1 MRKIDKAIV
10 LAKDNLNKSVMEI
23 NPNILEEVKEKD
35 EEYLTFGVKNT
46 GDIPRRLIDNIRSN
60 KKFLWTTIDRMSHL
74 GRSIDTELINPLTYR
89 AMTGSSSGTAINV
102 FKGIND
108 FGIGTDGG
116 GSVLAPAL
124 SLNLFSFLGKG
135 AGLEISKKGVSTDNI
150 AFKPGIGLISKD
162 FSTLKY
168 VVNELMSLEES
179 SLEEMRV
186 VIPEKN
192 TCKTVEGEDTYNKV
206 INILNKIKNYHK
218 LTIVE
223 YRFQDIYNRESSI
236 KDINNIFSND
246 IGDIIINFEG
256 PIDLYGYDET
266 IQKSFLGNGAKE
278 ITKNGGKALV
288 KSANICRCSAITLPV
303 NEIASG
309 IVLCSKEGK
318 EKIHGLFALAEEI
331 NEVIK
336 RPDIYEKY
344 FIRKE
349 KFVNSLDF

>member
-10 LAKDNLNKSVMEI
+10 LAKDNLNKSVMKI

-46 GDIPRRLIDNIRSN
+46 GDIPRSLIDNIRNN

-162 FSTLKY
+162 LPTLKC
-168 VVNELMSLEES
+168 VVNELMSLEEH
-179 SLEEMRV
+179 SLEEVRV
-186 VIPEKN
+186 VISKNN
-192 TCKTVEGEDTYNKV
+192 TCKTIEGEDIYNKV
-206 INILNKIKNYHK
+206 INILNKIKSYHK

-223 YRFQDIYNRESSI
+223 YRFQDIYNRETSI

>member
-1 MRKIDKAIV
+1 
-10 LAKDNLNKSVMEI
+10 
-23 NPNILEEVKEKD
+23 
-35 EEYLTFGVKNT
+35 
-46 GDIPRRLIDNIRSN
+46 
-60 KKFLWTTIDRMSHL
+60 
-74 GRSIDTELINPLTYR
+74 
-89 AMTGSSSGTAINV
+89 
-102 FKGIND
+102 
-108 FGIGTDGG
+108 
-116 GSVLAPAL
+116 
-124 SLNLFSFLGKG
+124 
-135 AGLEISKKGVSTDNI
+135 
-150 AFKPGIGLISKD
+150 
-162 FSTLKY
+162 
-168 VVNELMSLEES
+168 MSLEES

-278 ITKNGGKALV
+278 ITKDGGKALV
-288 KSANICRCSAITLPV
+288 KSANICKCSAITLPV

-309 IVLCSKEGK
+309 IVLCSKQGK
-318 EKIHGLFALAEEI
+318 EKIHGLFTLAEEI

>member
-1 MRKIDKAIV
+1 MKKIDKVII
-10 LAKDNLNKSVMEI
+10 LAKDNLNKSVIRI
-23 NPNILEEVKEKD
+23 NPNVLEEVKDKD
-35 EEYLTFGVKNT
+35 EKYLTFGVKNT
-46 GDIPRRLIDNIRSN
+46 DDIPRYLIDNIRNN

-135 AGLEISKKGVSTDNI
+135 AGLEIGKKSISTDNI
-150 AFKPGIGLISKD
+150 TFKAGIGLISKD
-162 FSTLKY
+162 FHTLKC
-168 VVNELMSLEES
+168 VVNELMPIEEYSLEKV
-179 SLEEMRV
+179 RV
-186 VIPEKN
+186 VISKENK
-192 TCKTVEGEDTYNKV
+192 CKTIEEEDIYNKI
-206 INILNKIKNYHK
+206 INILNKIKSYHK

-223 YRFQDIYNRESSI
+223 YIFKDIYNRESSI
-236 KDINNIFSND
+236 KDINNIFNNN

-266 IQKSFLGNGAKE
+266 IQRSFKGSGAKK
-278 ITKNGGKALV
+278 ITRNGGKALV

-303 NEIASG
+303 DEIASG
-309 IVLCSKEGK
+309 IVLCSRQGK
-318 EKIHGLFALAEEI
+318 EKVHGLFALAEEI
-331 NEVIK
+331 NGIIK

-344 FIRKE
+344 FIIKE
-349 KFVNSLDF
+349 KFIKPLNF